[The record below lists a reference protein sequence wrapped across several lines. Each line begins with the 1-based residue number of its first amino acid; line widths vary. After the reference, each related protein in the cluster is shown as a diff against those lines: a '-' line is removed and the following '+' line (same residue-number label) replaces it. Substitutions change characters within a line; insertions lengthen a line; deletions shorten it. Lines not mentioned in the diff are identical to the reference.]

1 MIGSIYICSALNGQN
16 FFIVRQGITDEDVL
30 LGLLARKRR
39 FVLYTVVGLTK
50 RKSVKVLARNRR
62 LVW

>member
-1 MIGSIYICSALNGQN
+1 VLELQSLTGKNILV
-16 FFIVRQGITDEDVL
+16 VRQGITDEDVL

-39 FVLYTVVGLTK
+39 FVLYIVVGMTK

-62 LVW
+62 LVR

>member
-1 MIGSIYICSALNGQN
+1 MLELQSLTGQN
-16 FFIVRQGITDEDVL
+16 ILVVRQGITDEDVP

-39 FVLYTVVGLTK
+39 FVLYAVVSMTK

-62 LVW
+62 LVR

>member
-1 MIGSIYICSALNGQN
+1 MLELQSLIGQN
-16 FFIVRQGITDEDVL
+16 ILVVRQGITDVL

-39 FVLYTVVGLTK
+39 FVLYTVVGMTK

-62 LVW
+62 LVR